1 MLVPAARHAARSAG
15 RFVLTETT
23 RVDAPPAVADLLREL
38 LGQPT
43 GLPLP
48 PGAGGLRF
56 ALDDDPG
63 LGAEGYRMS
72 VTPQGVTVRAH
83 TEAGLRWAVQTLR
96 QLLPA
101 EAYGAGPAPG
111 VVWALPVVDIVDGP
125 AHPWRGALLDV
136 ARWAHPMPF
145 VRRFVDL
152 MAAHK
157 LNVLHLHLT
166 DDQGWRFEV
175 RRYPRLTEVGGVR
188 AQSPAGHS
196 RERRF
201 DGAPHG
207 GWYTQRELRDLVGY
221 AARRGVRIVP
231 EVDLPGH
238 VQAALAAYPELGND
252 PGRRLPVRTA
262 WGISSHVLNP
272 SAATLEVVRHIL
284 DELVD
289 VFPSEIVH
297 IGGDECPTDEW
308 RASPAALARVAELG
322 LAGVGDLQRWYA
334 AELATHLAG
343 HGRRVGV
350 WDELLESGAPAD
362 AVVFGWRGQEHAAAA
377 LAAGHE
383 VVACPHTHTY
393 LDYAETDDPRAP
405 GEPVA
410 ARLGTPLPKVY
421 GYRPPEPGPGRLLG
435 VQGQLWSEYLPTPE
449 LVEYRAFP
457 RLAALAEL
465 GWTGP
470 GGDFADFRRRLDGHL
485 PRLDRAGVGY
495 RPLDGPL
502 SVSGRGSG
510 ASRRAESAAGPR

>member
-1 MLVPAARHAARSAG
+1 MLVPAARHVARSAG
-15 RFVLTETT
+15 HFLLTETT
-23 RVDAPPAVADLLREL
+23 RIDAPPAIADLLREL
-38 LGQPT
+38 LAQPT

-48 PGAGGLRF
+48 PGTGGLSF
-56 ALDDDPG
+56 QLDDAGPP
-63 LGAEGYRMS
+63 AEGYRMS

-83 TEAGLRWAVQTLR
+83 TGAGLRWAVQTLR
-96 QLLPA
+96 QLLPP
-101 EAYGAGPAPG
+101 EAYAATPVRG
-111 VVWALPVVDIVDGP
+111 VAWALPAVDIVDGP
-125 AHPWRGALLDV
+125 AYPWRGALLDV

-196 RERRF
+196 REQRF
-201 DGAPHG
+201 DGVRHG

-252 PGRRLPVRTA
+252 PARRLPVRTA
-262 WGISSHVLNP
+262 WGISPHVLNP
-272 SAATLEVVRHIL
+272 SAATLDVVRHIL

-322 LAGVGDLQRWYA
+322 LPGVCDLQRWYA
-334 AELATHLAG
+334 AELATHLAR
-343 HGRRVGV
+343 HGRRVAV
-350 WDELLESGAPAD
+350 WDELLEYGAPAD
-362 AVVFGWRGQEHAAAA
+362 AVVFGWRSQERVAAA
-377 LAAGHE
+377 LAAGHD

-393 LDYAETDDPRAP
+393 LDYGETGAEVP

-410 ARLGTPLPKVY
+410 ARLGTPLSKVY
-421 GYRPPEPGPGRLLG
+421 GYRPPAPGPGRLLG
-435 VQGQLWSEYLPTPE
+435 TQAQLWSEYLPTPA

-465 GWTGP
+465 GWTGF
-470 GGDFADFRRRLDGHL
+470 GGDFPDFRRRLAGHL
-485 PRLDRAGVGY
+485 LRLDRARVGY
-495 RPLDGPL
+495 RPPDD
-502 SVSGRGSG
+502 VQ
-510 ASRRAESAAGPR
+510 